1 MSEEALN
8 VIIKDMEKII
18 DPIIPAWAKMFIN
31 KNAVSEMLE
40 KSKYEVKKWLV
51 KNRNLINLL

>member
-8 VIIKDMEKII
+8 LIISDMVKVI
-18 DPIIPAWAKMFIN
+18 DPIIPEWAKMFIN
-31 KNAVSEMLE
+31 RNVVPEMLE

>member
-8 VIIKDMEKII
+8 IILKDMEKII
-18 DPIIPAWAKMFIN
+18 TPIIPEWARWFIDKNVVPKMLKDN
-31 KNAVSEMLE
+31 KMEL
-40 KSKYEVKKWLV
+40 KKWLI